1 VLNDSASQLR
11 KRLKTIGL
19 SDPAINAAWPTWW
32 SDDADASSSARA
44 ELRYSIA
51 RKLGLDPHS
60 LLEDEGAPRFVWKD
74 VARFKHLSGE
84 SDAEKW
90 AITSFGT
97 ALGAILLA
105 GTNVSSFLKN
115 ITASELR
122 AAVLSSQP
130 YVRLIDLISICWSV
144 GIPTIHLRVFPW
156 NRKRMAAMSVRVGG
170 RNAILLGKDSHYPAQ
185 IAFYLAHE
193 LAHISLDHLTDESV
207 IVDFESYPNLNPDPP
222 ASFPDPEEAAADAF
236 ALEVLTGDPEPV
248 VLPAAAGGGAR
259 SLAKAALGAGA
270 DLQIEPGTLALCFG
284 YSTGDWATAIGSLK
298 YIYSSPKPVW
308 QEVNNIA
315 LSQLSLPSLPDDT
328 LQYLKI
334 VLGETLVP

>member
-1 VLNDSASQLR
+1 VLNDNAARLR

-60 LLEDEGAPRFVWKD
+60 LLEDESAPRFVWKD

-84 SDAEKW
+84 SDTEKW

-97 ALGAILLA
+97 ALGTILLA
-105 GTNVSSFLKN
+105 GTNVSTLLEN

-122 AAVLSSQP
+122 TAVLSSQP
-130 YVRLIDLISICWSV
+130 YVRLVDLISICWSV

-156 NRKRMAAMSVRVGG
+156 RRKRMAAMSVRVGT
-170 RNAILLGKDSHYPAQ
+170 RNAILLGKDSLYPAQ

-193 LAHISLDHLTDESV
+193 LAHISLGHLREESV
-207 IVDFESYPNLNPDPP
+207 IVDFESYPNPDPP
-222 ASFPDPEEAAADAF
+222 ASLPDPEESAADAF
-236 ALEVLTGDPEPV
+236 ALEVLTGDPKPV
-248 VLPAAAGGGAR
+248 VLPTGAGGGAR
-259 SLAKAALGAGA
+259 SLAKAALGAAA
-270 DLQIEPGTLALCFG
+270 DLHIEPGTLALCFG
-284 YSTGDWATAIGSLK
+284 YSTGDWATSIGSLR

-308 QEVNNIA
+308 EEVNNIA
-315 LSQLSLPSLPDDT
+315 LSQLALPNLPDDT
-328 LQYLKI
+328 LFYLKQ
-334 VLGETLVP
+334 VLGETL